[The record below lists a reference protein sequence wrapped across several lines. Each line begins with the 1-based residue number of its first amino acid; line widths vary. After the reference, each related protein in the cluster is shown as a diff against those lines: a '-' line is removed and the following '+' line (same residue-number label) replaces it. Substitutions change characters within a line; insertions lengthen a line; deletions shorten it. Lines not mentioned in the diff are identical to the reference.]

1 MSLIFFNLLVWLYF
15 FKYDIFMIKKIILLL
30 ICFCFIFSGCGKKT
44 TENDDFANVIKR
56 DKLVVG
62 VRDDA
67 PPFGFKDEKGNLIG
81 YDIDLAKI
89 IAKDILGNENKV
101 EFVPVTASNRIMKLS
116 AGEVDFLIATMSITN
131 QRQQILDFS
140 VPYYVA
146 GQAILVN
153 SSSKATSLS
162 DFEGKKLII
171 VFGSTSE
178 RNLRT
183 NVPEVTVIGYKNY
196 NDAYRALKQ
205 NRADGIV
212 ADDTILLNYALKDK
226 SVKLLPKR
234 YSKEPY
240 AVVFRKEKESERLL
254 IRVNHIIGRLASKG
268 QLNRLQEKWHIK

>member
-1 MSLIFFNLLVWLYF
+1 
-15 FKYDIFMIKKIILLL
+15 MIKKIILLL

-56 DKLVVG
+56 DKLIVG

-116 AGEVDFLIATMSITN
+116 ANEVDFLIATMSITN

-162 DFEGKKLII
+162 DFGGKKLII

-212 ADDTILLNYALKDK
+212 ADDTILLSYALKDK